1 MMKKT
6 TLLLLLLSVFMMPIA
21 KAQFSTNVPTS
32 QDEVEALFDKYYK
45 DNQASVTITFTVLEQ
60 KDMAHFSKKEKQQ
73 VINSR
78 KRLQLRAQFFNLY
91 PQYRVYYQPS
101 LTSLNDCF
109 NAGFEGPPNQ
119 YGFSSHDY
127 MGQNIPD
134 VFNDCQMTINTLI
147 PEAPGPI
154 DDYSSQVS
162 IVTAGND
169 PTLLPFSINLP
180 KVNNGARAIR
190 LNADQPG
197 ADIVT
202 MSQLV
207 NITDDL
213 FVFNFASVLEN
224 PTSGIHLDNQ
234 PFFQV
239 RILNNFGD
247 VVVERCIISNADDCI
262 FQVANPTTTSN
273 LLYSEWSCFVID
285 TQALIGQTV
294 TVEYSVADCGLSGHF
309 GYVYI
314 DDTCQSECADGSF
327 GYINLDEIDG
337 DCPNFPIEVC
347 GTFDASLNAVLSDI
361 TLNVYDIPG
370 NFVAQVSTTPQV
382 NGNNFCFTVQEADL
396 PVPLTPYEFNVVVN
410 FEANCD
416 TLPFTITRE
425 DTSTNVGPD
434 LSYEDCCTGG
444 DAFPL
449 NFGYEDRWLRRVSNV
464 VVSTSGDTFVYLDAI
479 GVQSPE
485 LTALENTDFT
495 DGSFILKFDEN
506 ECLLDYFEIPNT
518 PNFASYYGDLQIDN
532 QDNIYLT
539 SMQDNRFIKL
549 NENLDLQFNH
559 ELSIRFRGNLNI
571 NDNQAASPT
580 GTSYLVYGDGTS
592 QARFN
597 GNFIVTPQPAQ
608 IQGPIL
614 TLVNT
619 TTGVPMNPYVFDI
632 PQSLSTSLG
641 PVIGDAIEVVGNQV
655 YFAHYL
661 YSGIGPSIDFNGTT
675 YTIPASANSFV
686 SKFNIVGNTLQPDIL
701 VFSDQWYFNLE
712 YNEQDNYLYAGN
724 NNQIDVF
731 DDNLNMLVMTATL
744 GGTTLNDMFFDYESE
759 TLLVTTFAEAG
770 AEEHLRMFDETLG
783 TPVWELS
790 ETLTGPFAGI
800 YVPEVTRRGDDIYLV
815 GIYKSTTGLNNGL
828 PASMDFDFYM
838 ERIDASTLPSPSP
851 FVGLTKSHEVAT
863 PSFSLYPNPTTNAVF
878 IHSVQNE
885 KSIVDITILDFS
897 GTEVF
902 TQNEI
907 SVLEDVRLDVN
918 HLKAGMYFVQIAKSN
933 GAIEMHRLVIRK

>member
-1 MMKKT
+1 MKKT
-6 TLLLLLLSVFMMPIA
+6 TLLLLFLSIFMVPIVN
-21 KAQFSTNVPTS
+21 AQFSTNVPTS

-45 DNQASVTITFTVLEQ
+45 DNQASVIITFTVLEQ
-60 KDMAHFSKKEKQQ
+60 KDMVHFSKKEKQQ

-91 PQYRVYYQPS
+91 PQYRVFYQPS

-119 YGFSSHDY
+119 FGFSSHDY

-134 VFNDCQMTINTLI
+134 VFNDCEMTINTLI

-314 DDTCQSECADGSF
+314 DDTCQSECTDGSF

-518 PNFASYYGDLQIDN
+518 PNFASYYGDFQIDN
-532 QDNIYLT
+532 ENNLYLT
-539 SMQDNRFIKL
+539 SLQDDRLIKL
-549 NENLDLQFNH
+549 NENLDIQFNH
-559 ELSIRFRGNLNI
+559 DLSITYLGNINV
-571 NDNQAASPT
+571 NDNQAAAPT
-580 GTSYLVYGDGTS
+580 GPSHLVYGFSTN

-597 GNFIVTPQPAQ
+597 GNFIDVNAPTS
-608 IQGPIL
+608 IKGPML
-614 TLVNT
+614 TLMNT
-619 TTGVPMNPYVFDI
+619 TTGAPFTPYIFDI
-632 PQSLSTSLG
+632 VQTSSVNLPSLF
-641 PVIGDAIEVVGNQV
+641 GDNVEVTDDSV
-655 YFAHYL
+655 YLAHHLSY
-661 YSGIGPSIDFNGTT
+661 YAPPTTIDFGGVT
-675 YTIPASANSFV
+675 YNVPANAISFIA
-686 SKFNIVGNTLQPDIL
+686 KFDIVGNALIPNVL
-701 VFSDQWYFNLE
+701 VFSNDGYTNLE
-712 YNEQDNYLYAGN
+712 FNEGNNRLYAGN
-724 NNQIDVF
+724 YTSIDTF
-731 DDNLNMLVMTATL
+731 DANLNSLAFTATL
-744 GGTTLNDMFFDYESE
+744 DGTRLNDMYFDYESE

-770 AEEHLRMFDETLG
+770 AEEHLRMFDENLG
-783 TPVWELS
+783 APVWELS

-907 SVLEDVRLDVN
+907 SVFEDARLDIN
-918 HLKAGMYFVQIAKSN
+918 RLKAGMYFVQLVKEN
-933 GAIEMHRLVIRK
+933 GEIEIHRLVIRK